1 MEDKIENRTCGGC
14 GYYPFCVR
22 TEGASFC
29 CDKWIKRQRKD
40 MKLESKDRYIYNFK
54 EIEWRK
60 KQKKQ

>member
-40 MKLESKDRYIYNFK
+40 MKLESKDGEMYNFK
-54 EIEWRK
+54 EIK
-60 KQKKQ
+60 